1 MLLVRLLVSSKLLI
15 FKARLYM
22 AKVYGI
28 MVKNSC
34 LGREKIKDE
43 YELRF
48 LIAHG
53 GNPVCTCLQEGTV
66 LAPVIRKQGS

>member
-1 MLLVRLLVSSKLLI
+1 
-15 FKARLYM
+15 M